1 MWDISSVTCADFSV
15 QIDFPRNKNKTSFW
29 KEYQIK
35 RQMKSV
41 GTFFKRALSKDIDE
55 IDITANSFKDFF
67 KKEILK
73 QVKTLPPV
81 LN

>member
-1 MWDISSVTCADFSV
+1 
-15 QIDFPRNKNKTSFW
+15 
-29 KEYQIK
+29 
-35 RQMKSV
+35 MKSV